1 MEVYASHIHARY
13 PTHATLD
20 SSLGH
25 VRCIYG
31 TFTLYGAPFQVDFY
45 FTNLGNRR
53 SEPHISPRF
62 PKGIR
67 FVLFRFRSPLLTESH
82 LISIPPPTKMLQF
95 GGFPFP
101 GIFGNDDLRQ
111 EVLLG
116 DLRIQGIHAP
126 PRRLSQLVTTFISS
140 RAEPSPSQVVA
151 SIYDFIFHTH
161 ICVSP
166 LVSRNVDSGFSD
178 HPVTPAGRDGL
189 HLFPTIVKATGVH
202 F

>member
-1 MEVYASHIHARY
+1 M
-13 PTHATLD
+13 
-20 SSLGH
+20 
-25 VRCIYG
+25 YG
-31 TFTLYGAPFQVDFY
+31 TFTLYGAPFQVDFH

-67 FVLFRFRSPLLTESH
+67 FVLFRFRSPLITESH
-82 LISIPPPTKMLQF
+82 LILFLHLLRCFNSVGSLSQVYLGMTTK
-95 GGFPFP
+95 
-101 GIFGNDDLRQ
+101 RQ

-189 HLFPTIVKATGVH
+189 HHFPTIVKATGVH

>member
-25 VRCIYG
+25 VRYVYG
-31 TFTLYGAPFQVDFY
+31 TFTLCSAPFQVDFY

-126 PRRLSQLVTTFISS
+126 PRSLSQLVTTFIGT
-140 RAEPSPSQVVA
+140 RAKPFPRWVVA
-151 SIYDFIFHTH
+151 STCPARSLACH
-161 ICVSP
+161 P
-166 LVSRNVDSGFSD
+166 LVSRLTSRISQDDRF
-178 HPVTPAGRDGL
+178 PVGRPSSTTL
-189 HLFPTIVKATGVH
+189 PL
-202 F
+202 

>member
-25 VRCIYG
+25 VRYAYG

-67 FVLFRFRSPLLTESH
+67 FVLFRFRSPLITESL

-95 GGFPFP
+95 GGFPIANATVSEETGSP
-101 GIFGNDDLRQ
+101 IQPSADLRHTCAYPQ
-111 EVLLG
+111 LIAACH
-116 DLRIQGIHAP
+116 DLHRH
-126 PRRLSQLVTTFISS
+126 SS
-140 RAEPSPSQVVA
+140 RAIPQLGC
-151 SIYDFIFHTH
+151 SITCVCYHT
-161 ICVSP
+161 I
-166 LVSRNVDSGFSD
+166 
-178 HPVTPAGRDGL
+178 
-189 HLFPTIVKATGVH
+189 
-202 F
+202 

>member
-25 VRCIYG
+25 VRCVYG
-31 TFTLYGAPFQVDFY
+31 TFTLCSAPFQVDFY

-67 FVLFRFRSPLLTESH
+67 FVLFRFRSPLITESH

-126 PRRLSQLVTTFISS
+126 HRRLSQLVTTFISS

-151 SIYDFIFHTH
+151 SFCNDFSTLT
-161 ICVSP
+161 CVSP

-189 HLFPTIVKATGVH
+189 HLFPAIVKATGVH

>member
-1 MEVYASHIHARY
+1 
-13 PTHATLD
+13 
-20 SSLGH
+20 
-25 VRCIYG
+25 
-31 TFTLYGAPFQVDFY
+31 
-45 FTNLGNRR
+45 
-53 SEPHISPRF
+53 
-62 PKGIR
+62 
-67 FVLFRFRSPLLTESH
+67 

-151 SIYDFIFHTH
+151 SIYDFNFHTH

>member
-25 VRCIYG
+25 ARCVYG
-31 TFTLYGAPFQVDFY
+31 TFTLCSAPFQVDFY
-45 FTNLGNRR
+45 FTSLGNRR

-67 FVLFRFRSPLLTESH
+67 FVLFRFRSPLITESL

-126 PRRLSQLVTTFISS
+126 PRSLSQLVTTFISS

-151 SIYDFIFHTH
+151 SIYDFSTLTS
-161 ICVSP
+161 V
-166 LVSRNVDSGFSD
+166 
-178 HPVTPAGRDGL
+178 
-189 HLFPTIVKATGVH
+189 
-202 F
+202 